1 MLREAF
7 DRPFLVSRLIVYAL
21 VPGAPIAVTLPDIT
35 VTGRDTGQHVAAFCG
50 RGLR

>member
-35 VTGRDTGQHVAAFCG
+35 GQHVAAFCG